1 MLICTEYPHTHHSLI
16 KAAKILN
23 LKIFQIKD
31 KEGVMD
37 LEELEIFLNK
47 MTNKKVKFANFIVSS
62 NFGTCNNGLIDDF
75 FGIKALMDKYLSINP
90 LW

>member
-1 MLICTEYPHTHHSLI
+1 MLICTEYSHTHHSLI
-16 KAAKILN
+16 KGVKILN

-62 NFGTCNNGLIDDF
+62 YL
-75 FGIKALMDKYLSINP
+75 ALTITA
-90 LW
+90 